1 MEMRSDSG
9 MPFTT
14 HIYLDVRE
22 EGVEF
27 SVVDNMLIKPGHEP
41 ELLRLLPDELM
52 PAPNLTPDDC
62 DIMRAPNLT
71 PGDYDRGID
80 IRFWK
85 NGQISL
91 NVALDADQALD
102 FLDKFIESLLIT
114 SIPVTFGQQR
124 DSEEIESMA
133 KQITAMIQETVKVIA
148 GG

>member
-1 MEMRSDSG
+1 MEMRFDSG
-9 MPFTT
+9 VPFTT

-41 ELLRLLPDELM
+41 ELIPLRPDGVM
-52 PAPNLTPDDC
+52 PAPNLTPDD
-62 DIMRAPNLT
+62 
-71 PGDYDRGID
+71 YDMGVN

-114 SIPVTFGQQR
+114 SIPITLGQQR

-133 KQITAMIQETVKVIA
+133 KQITAMIQETVRVIA